1 MTKQPKTLR
10 ASHARHRQA
19 GFTLLELLVIVAV
32 LIGVATVVSRGL
44 EGTYDNATA
53 QLARAEMREVAEAV
67 RQFREDTGFYPK
79 QGVFDLSS
87 AGGSVDPSGF
97 PGSSAAQRAAW
108 FYSPAN
114 LMQLIRQPE
123 ASGGT
128 EILPWDPETGRG
140 WRGPYLRYEGLVDVG
155 DNLQTDGSGDPVVV
169 DTLQYVHIPGIGDPF
184 SREPATPDT
193 GTDCE
198 EVAGNTNCVLDWR
211 AVQDDASAPLTNAE
225 TALADFGRPYLYFFD
240 TNVTTNVPACT
251 GVPCLLSTGPNG
263 FYDAGDNDDLV
274 VVVQ

>member
-1 MTKQPKTLR
+1 MTKQVNAPR
-10 ASHARHRQA
+10 ASRARQRQA

-32 LIGVATVVSRGL
+32 LIGVATLVSRGL
-44 EGTYDNATA
+44 EGTYDDATA
-53 QLARAEMREVAEAV
+53 QLAQAEMRQVADAL
-67 RQFREDTGFYPK
+67 RQFREDTGYYPK

-87 AGGSVDPSGF
+87 AGGSVDSSGF
-97 PGSSAAQRAAW
+97 PGSSVGEREAW

-114 LMQLIRQPE
+114 LMQLIQQPE

-128 EILPWDPETGRG
+128 PILAWDPEAGRG
-140 WRGPYLRYEGLVDVG
+140 WRGPYLRFEGLVDVG
-155 DNLQTDGSGDPVVV
+155 DNLQPDGTGDPVVV
-169 DTLQYVHIPGIGDPF
+169 DTLHYVHIPGIGDPF

-193 GTDCE
+193 GTGCD

-211 AVQDDASAPLTNAE
+211 AIQDDGSAPLTNAE
-225 TALADFGRPYLYFFD
+225 SALADFGRPYLYFFD
-240 TNVTTNVPACT
+240 TDVPTNVPACT

-263 FYDAGDNDDLV
+263 LYDAGDNDDLV